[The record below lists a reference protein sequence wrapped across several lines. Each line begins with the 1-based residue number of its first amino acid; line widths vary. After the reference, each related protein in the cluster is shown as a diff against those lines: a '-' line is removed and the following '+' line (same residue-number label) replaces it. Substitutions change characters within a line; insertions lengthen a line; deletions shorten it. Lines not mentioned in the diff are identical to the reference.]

1 MHLVVALICIS
12 LIMSDVEH
20 LFMCLIVICMF
31 SLEKCLFKFFAQFL
45 TELFAGFFLLL
56 SFEFLLY
63 FAY

>member
-1 MHLVVALICIS
+1 MVWIYFSLVI
-12 LIMSDVEH
+12 SDVEH
-20 LFMCLIVICMF
+20 LFMWLLVICMF